1 MTRPAV
7 RMCARCHRTTSHPV
21 LVHEVHAATGP
32 GFNVYACSECA
43 DLYPPMT
50 DVLELPEPAP
60 RRRSR
65 LTLRVYTVDADGTVT
80 DDRGKVEVRTGS
92 WTDSLP
98 HTSAYPPC
106 GCPRCRTRE
115 RSTVQEA

>member
-7 RMCARCHRTTSHPV
+7 RMCARCHRTTSSPV

-43 DLYPPMT
+43 DQYPPMT
-50 DVLELPEPAP
+50 DVLELLEPS

-65 LTLRVYTVDADGTVT
+65 LTLRVYTVDRQGAVT
-80 DDRGKVEVRTGS
+80 RERSRVEVRVG
-92 WTDSLP
+92 DRGDPLP
-98 HTSAYPPC
+98 LTSAYPPC
-106 GCPRCRTRE
+106 GCPRCGTPE
-115 RSTVQEA
+115 HSTAPQN